1 MPGTSS
7 CQNGRKGGRPI
18 GSENEATKIRRSM
31 RMRWLQRT
39 NEMADKL
46 LEAQMDL
53 ALGSYAETPTPSGEI
68 RVYKRNPD
76 RRAIEWLLEQVWG
89 KAPQSESPEEKEE
102 NVDILSKPISKEMR
116 ASLDR
121 AISFAIPQSRRT

>member
-7 CQNGRKGGRPI
+7 RQNGRKGGRPS
-18 GSENEATKIRRSM
+18 GSENKATKIKRSM
-31 RMRWLQRT
+31 KMRWLQRT

-53 ALGSYAETPTPSGEI
+53 ALGSYVETPTPTGEI

-89 KAPQSESPEEKEE
+89 KAPQSESSEEEE
-102 NVDILSKPISKEMR
+102 TEPQQKPISAETR
-116 ASLDR
+116 AAVAR
-121 AISFAIPQSRRT
+121 AIRFAIPASRRI